1 MLGNDKNL
9 HQYWS
14 TNLNS
19 YIPYSP
25 LSFMHFKLHSTN
37 LTPVLTTPKILITAR
52 EYYVCPDLVGMP
64 YIYITDREIMVW
76 TRLAMIDSYNTHDL
90 AN

>member
-14 TNLNS
+14 TSLYS

-25 LSFMHFKLHSTN
+25 LSSMYSILLGPTN
-37 LTPVLTTPKILITAR
+37 LTPVLTTPEILFTAR
-52 EYYVCPDLVGMP
+52 DHYNCPDLAGMP
-64 YIYITDREIMVW
+64 YI
-76 TRLAMIDSYNTHDL
+76 
-90 AN
+90 